1 MSDLFDL
8 SQTPDLWVQRTLS
21 LEPHWV
27 KARIESFL
35 LEDLPD
41 GDATTLSTVQSETQA
56 HAEILANQEL
66 VFAGGQILPAIW
78 SEQMQLELL
87 VEDGQ
92 LVSAGTPLARL
103 KGFAQE
109 LLTRERVMLNLLQR
123 LCGIATLTRSYLNL
137 DLPPGFKLLDTRK
150 TTPGLRLFEKYAV
163 AVGGGY
169 NHRLDLSS
177 VIMIK
182 DNHLVAAGG
191 IAAALQQVQQSNHK
205 GLFVEL
211 EVDNLEQLQTALDIG
226 GVHGFLLDNMSPT
239 TIKEAVTLV
248 RNHPKGGMNLFLEAS
263 GGITRERLHDY
274 AWTGVNGISVGALT
288 TQAQNVDIKLE
299 FLD

>member
-1 MSDLFDL
+1 MPDLPDL
-8 SQTPDLWVQRTLS
+8 SQTPDLWIQQTLQLDS
-21 LEPHWV
+21 DWV
-27 KARIESFL
+27 KERIESFL
-35 LEDLPD
+35 REDMPE
-41 GDATTLSTVQSETQA
+41 GDATTLSTVSDQTQTT
-56 HAEILANQEL
+56 AEVLANQEL
-66 VFAGGQILPAIW
+66 VFAGQQVLPAIW
-78 SEQMQLELL
+78 SDQVS
-87 VEDGQ
+87 VEMLIADGQ
-92 LVSAGTPLARL
+92 VVPAGTVLARL
-103 KGFAQE
+103 SGSAQE
-109 LLTRERVMLNLLQR
+109 LLARERVMLNLIQR
-123 LCGIATLTRSYLNL
+123 LCGIASLTRSYLSL

-191 IAAALQQVQQSNHK
+191 VAAALAQVRQSNSK

-211 EVDNLEQLQTALDIG
+211 EVDNLEQLQAALDLG
-226 GVHGFLLDNMSPT
+226 GMHGFLLDNMSPA
-239 TIKEAVTLV
+239 TIKEAVALV
-248 RNHPKGGMNLFLEAS
+248 RAHPNGGMKLFLEAS

-299 FLD
+299 FVD